1 MRDDAPSP
9 PPPVRR
15 SVSFNLFILSYHTN
29 SYHHIAQHNTH
40 MHARLPRLSSGAVRV
55 MVGVRMC
62 VCMNILRLR
71 TKTKTRDMRYP
82 SSSSSYLVYPSSSY
96 PSSLRSPHL
105 NPFSPVFPAF
115 LPTSLSPLVIFLT
128 SSLGLRLRGQP

>member
-1 MRDDAPSP
+1 MTHP
-9 PPPVRR
+9 P
-15 SVSFNLFILSYHTN
+15 
-29 SYHHIAQHNTH
+29 
-40 MHARLPRLSSGAVRV
+40 LPRPYVGLFRSICSFFHIIPIHIIILHSTTLTCMQDYRDYLLSSGAVRV